1 MAAAVEIAPVARA
14 IPSSIVKAGMSFFM
28 SKNLALAFS
37 QKPGFFDAALTA
49 VAAFFLKLALA

>member
-14 IPSSIVKAGMSFFM
+14 IPSSMVKAGMSFFM

-37 QKPGFFDAALTA
+37 QKPGYFEAFLTMP
-49 VAAFFLKLALA
+49 AAFFLKLTWE